1 MKNYYLKFEDQAELE
16 AILLANDLATMF
28 PAMNGEPEQLV
39 PKTNLD
45 VIGLIYKPTGNVLT
59 AEDGFEYLE
68 QAPITGWHANLK
80 ANLTEEQELAL
91 TPFLVPEPAT
101 PTRKWAGE

>member
-16 AILLANDLATMF
+16 AALLANALADIQEAQF
-28 PAMNGEPEQLV
+28 V

-45 VIGLIYKPTGNVLT
+45 VISLIYKPTGNVLT

-68 QAPITGWHANLK
+68 QAPIAGWHANLK
-80 ANLTEEQELAL
+80 ADLTEEQEMAL